1 MAIDRGMVEGTPT
14 VEDKMMASFRID
26 RDDWNRFGLLAKRER
41 LNATQVLTEYIQ
53 KCLKADRTYFDSK
66 IGIDESSTNN
76 KPVSIRTDDILK
88 LIDERINT
96 SISTLS
102 VQKEGQIEH
111 LVSTAVS
118 TELVPIQ
125 DEVKVLKEE
134 LSELKKLINSGGIK
148 SLPALS
154 APGAEIVPPLEKAY
168 LTVNEVSEQTGLS
181 RQAIE
186 KHRNKGTLSELGY
199 RADKVGSKWQYYKE
213 SNDV

>member
-1 MAIDRGMVEGTPT
+1 MTIDVRMVEGTPT

-53 KCLKADRTYFDSK
+53 KCLNADQTYFDSRMSNDK
-66 IGIDESSTNN
+66 SSTDNES
-76 KPVSIRTDDILK
+76 VSINTDNVLK
-88 LIDERINT
+88 LIEERIST
-96 SISTLS
+96 EIGTLS
-102 VQKEGQIEH
+102 VQKEGQIDR

-118 TELVPIQ
+118 TALVPIQ
-125 DEVKVLKEE
+125 DEVKGLKEE
-134 LSELKKLINSGGIK
+134 LLELKKLVNSGGVK
-148 SLPALS
+148 
-154 APGAEIVPPLEKAY
+154 PLEKAY
-168 LTVNEVSEQTGLS
+168 LTVDEVSAQTGLN

-186 KHRNKGTLSELGY
+186 KHRNKETLSELGY